1 MPRALLLA
9 IAFRIVHVAS
19 WLVPPADRQRWRQEW
34 LAEILYAAGHGN
46 GANDLSSQM
55 LLLKRSSG
63 SFRDA
68 AWLRRQFTRDAEM
81 FHDIRHVLRM
91 LRARP
96 AFAVVAAGILALGIG
111 ASTAIFTVV
120 DTLLIRPLPYPHAD
134 RLVAIW
140 QRDTSAAAPRQEV
153 ASANFFD
160 WRDSATSF
168 EKIASAQPWSLD
180 YTGGAQP
187 EVFFGTK
194 VSDGFF
200 DILGVQAAHG
210 RLFTPADH
218 QKGRDRIVVLGHEIW
233 TRRFGADPAIVG
245 RTLTLDGQPCEVVG
259 VLPPW
264 FDLPLVAAAERRDV
278 WVPDVYEEYMRGN
291 RSSGYWAVIAK
302 LRSDRT
308 REAAQAE
315 MDAISARLAQEHPKT
330 NATIVARVDPLTE
343 HLQASVRPALLAM
356 LGAAALVLLI
366 ACANVANLMLARS
379 AEREREFA
387 IRGALGASRGR
398 LVRQLLTESLLIAA
412 TGTACGLLLAWWLL
426 GTLIA
431 MAPPQVPGLQ
441 HIAIDWRIVS
451 FACGLGLVTAV
462 GFGLF
467 PALQFSNA
475 AAGDAAKEGRAAT
488 GTRKARRTRDGLAVA
503 EMALAM
509 VLVVSAGLLLRSFQA
524 IVRIDTGF
532 AADHVAALQV
542 FAYGEQ
548 TRTASERVQFFR
560 ESVDRMR
567 ALPGVTHAAAVSAMP
582 FIPANINI
590 ESTMTIEGHSAA
602 ATERQVFLSTATD
615 GYFEA
620 MGIPLLRGRTFTP
633 FDDGRSAPVA
643 VITGSLAR
651 RHWGDRDP
659 IGSFVNVRF
668 TGRPIRAQVVGVV
681 SELRHDA
688 LDQPARDELFL
699 SQAQIGFGSMTYVL
713 RTTGDPAALIE
724 PAKRVVWSMDP
735 LQPIYDEATV
745 PQLVAAT
752 LAPRRFTMLLVGL
765 FASVALV
772 LAAAGVYG
780 VVSFTTSR
788 RTREIGVRLALGA
801 TSRSVSSLVVSRAV
815 ALGGIGVLAGAAGS
829 YAAGRLLE
837 TMLYG
842 VRPFDPLTISAVGA
856 LLLAVAAAAA
866 YLPARRAGK
875 VDPLVALRVE

>member
-1 MPRALLLA
+1 MPRTLLLA
-9 IAFRIVHVAS
+9 LAFRLVHVAS
-19 WLVPPADRQRWRQEW
+19 WLVPRAQRERWRHEW
-34 LAEILYAAGHGN
+34 RAELLYASGRR
-46 GANDLSSQM
+46 GAAQDLSAQIT
-55 LLLKRSSG
+55 LLQRSSG

-68 AWLRRQFTRDAEM
+68 AWLRRQFTKDADM

-96 AFAVVAAGILALGIG
+96 AFTLMAAGILALGIG

-120 DTLLIRPLPYPHAD
+120 DTLLIRPLPYPDAD

-140 QRDTSAAAPRQEV
+140 ERDTSGDAPRQEV

-160 WRDSATSF
+160 WRDEATSF
-168 EKIASAQPWSLD
+168 EKMASAQPWSLD

-194 VSDGFF
+194 VSEGFF
-200 DILGVQAAHG
+200 DILGVPAVHG
-210 RLFTPADH
+210 RLFTAADH
-218 QKGRDRIVVLGHEIW
+218 EKGRDQIVVLGHRIW
-233 TRRFGADPAIVG
+233 TRRFGADPSIIG
-245 RTLTLDGQPCEVVG
+245 TPITLDGQPFEVVG

-264 FDLPLVAAAERRDV
+264 FDLPLVAASERRDV
-278 WVPDVYEEYMRGN
+278 WVPDVYEEYMRRN
-291 RSSGYWAVIAK
+291 RNSGYWAVIAK
-302 LRSDRT
+302 LRDGIARAS
-308 REAAQAE
+308 AQAE
-315 MDAISARLAQEHPKT
+315 MDAISARLAAEHPKT
-330 NATIVARVDPLTE
+330 NATTLARVDQLTE
-343 HLQASVRPALLAM
+343 HLQAGVRPALLAM

-366 ACANVANLMLARS
+366 ACANVANLMLARG

-398 LVRQLLTESLLIAA
+398 LARQLLTESLLIAG
-412 TGTACGLLLAWWLL
+412 TGTAAGLLLAQGLL
-426 GTLIA
+426 GTLVA
-431 MAPPQVPGLQ
+431 LAPSQVAGL
-441 HIAIDWRIVS
+441 HRIAIDWRIIA
-451 FACGLGLVTAV
+451 FACGLGAVTAV
-462 GFGLF
+462 GFGLL
-467 PALQFSNA
+467 PALQFSRT

-488 GTRKARRTRDGLAVA
+488 GTRRARRTRDGLAVA

-524 IVRIDTGF
+524 IARIDTGF

-542 FAYGEQ
+542 FAYGDQ
-548 TRTASERVQFFR
+548 TRTAPQRVQFFR

-590 ESTMTIEGHSAA
+590 ESEMVVEGASPAA
-602 ATERQVFLSTATD
+602 QPRQVFLSTATD
-615 GYFEA
+615 GYFET

-633 FDDGRSAPVA
+633 FDDARTAPVA
-643 VITGSLAR
+643 VITGSAAR
-651 RHWGDRDP
+651 RHWGGRDP
-659 IGSFVNVRF
+659 IGSFVHVRF
-668 TGRPIRAQVVGVV
+668 TGRPVRAQVVGVV

-699 SQAQIGFGSMTYVL
+699 SQAQFGFGSMTYVL
-713 RTTGDPAALIE
+713 RTAGDPAAIIE

-735 LQPIYDEATV
+735 LQTIYDEATV

-752 LAPRRFTMLLVGL
+752 LAPRRFAMLLVGL

-780 VVSFTTSR
+780 VMSFTTGR

-801 TSRSVSSLVVSRAV
+801 TSRSVSSLVVSRALL
-815 ALGGIGVLAGAAGS
+815 LGGIGVLAGAAGS
-829 YAAGRLLE
+829 YAAGRMLE
-837 TMLYG
+837 SMLYG
-842 VRPFDPLTISAVGA
+842 VPAFDPLTVSAVGA

-866 YLPARRAGK
+866 YLPARRAGR